1 MKLENKQIGVY
12 TALLIAVAMLFLPQP
27 HTMGLN
33 SNPNEV
39 IKEIINGEDQIGPAL
54 LQRWIIEETEDYL
67 LIDIRDKGNYSQGSI
82 PGAVNISLGDLLKK
96 ETIDN
101 LPDEAIIVLY
111 SNGNTHVSQAR
122 VLLSSAG
129 KSTVY
134 LNGGYNG
141 WQRYKADPGSGYVT
155 DDEQLV
161 KAAVNSKKVSNSNTA
176 EPAINTIKFKKG
188 KKKKGR
194 KGDGC

>member
-12 TALLIAVAMLFLPQP
+12 TALIIAVTMVFLPVP
-27 HTMGLN
+27 PTIGLN
-33 SNPNEV
+33 ANPENV
-39 IKEIINGEDQIGPAL
+39 VKEIINGEDQIDPAL
-54 LQRWIIEETEDYL
+54 LQRWIIEDVEDFI
-67 LIDIRDKGNYSQGSI
+67 LIDIRDNGEYSQGSI

-101 LPDEAIIVLY
+101 LPESEIIVLY

-122 VLLSSAG
+122 VLLSSVG

-141 WQRYKADPGSGYVT
+141 WQRYKANPKSNYKF
-155 DDEQLV
+155 DDERLV
-161 KAAVNSKKVSNSNTA
+161 KATAGSINENS
-176 EPAINTIKFKKG
+176 AIPVESAIKTIKFKKG
-188 KKKKGR
+188 KKKKSR

>member
-1 MKLENKQIGVY
+1 MKLENKQIGIY
-12 TALLIAVAMLFLPQP
+12 TALLIAVTIVFLPSP

-33 SNPNEV
+33 GNHDV
-39 IKEIINGEDQIGPAL
+39 VVKEIINGEDQIDPAL
-54 LQRWIIEETEDYL
+54 LQQWIIEDMEDFV
-67 LIDIRDKGNYSQGSI
+67 LIDIRDKGEYSQGSI

-96 ETIDN
+96 ETIDD
-101 LPDEAIIVLY
+101 LPEEEIIVLY

-134 LNGGYNG
+134 LNSGYNG
-141 WQRYKADPGSGYVT
+141 WQRYKADPGSGFIV
-155 DDEQLV
+155 DDEKLV
-161 KAAVNSKKVSNSNTA
+161 KTAVNTKKETTTKIAGSS
-176 EPAINTIKFKKG
+176 IKTIKFKKS